1 MNSVLQTFM
10 AIAVVIIV
18 AFGILTTVYLMRP
31 EWLGLEQPPTA
42 DSVQKQP
49 TTMTLEIA
57 GYKALVK
64 ERDSLKKAL
73 GKVSDTASKAQ
84 ANYTAAIRDVE
95 TLKQR
100 MSLQD
105 KEYTQRQD
113 SIVKFNFT
121 LFAKMYDK
129 AAPKEVAKIL
139 AELDERDAAFVL
151 KTMKPKMA
159 AKVLENLSP
168 EQAAAIMVLS
178 ASQPVR

>member
-18 AFGILTTVYLMRP
+18 AFGILTAVYLAKP
-31 EWLGLEQPPTA
+31 EWLGLESPPTA
-42 DSVQKQP
+42 DTVQKQP
-49 TTMTLEIA
+49 TTMTLGIA
-57 GYKALVK
+57 SYKALVK
-64 ERDSLKKAL
+64 ERDSLKRVLSKI
-73 GKVSDTASKAQ
+73 SDTAAKAQ
-84 ANYTAAIRDVE
+84 TNYATAIRDIE

-129 AAPKEVAKIL
+129 ASPKEVAKIL

-151 KTMKPKMA
+151 KTMKPKVA

-178 ASQPVR
+178 ASQPLR